1 MRSGR
6 HTVARADMSDRL
18 ENIIYIAVPENL
30 ERSIGEFQI
39 DPDVML
45 PVESTTGTDRYD
57 IHDLAWE
64 QILAAML
71 KILAYAP
78 EHEDAEYYRGFVLA
92 VRPDI
97 IDELTQTAIL
107 KARNREYDLA
117 EEIFLA
123 LSGLQPGDQRP
134 LVNLAL
140 LYEERSTT
148 ASAAGNESA
157 AEDFAEQAFDVYR
170 TIMDSDD
177 VLPEAHFNAG
187 YFHLRQR
194 SYDRARTHLEAYRQ
208 SGDDPDKVKEVTGII
223 HEIDSQNLLD
233 TLFKEAYDFI
243 RLGREEE
250 GVERIRTFLQS
261 YPDVWN
267 GWFLLG
273 WGLRRLRRFAEAR
286 DAFERA
292 LETGPRQTDT
302 LNELAIC
309 SLELND
315 FAKARLLLVEALGQE
330 PENTKIIS
338 NLGIVALKTGNREEA
353 EGYFR
358 AVTELAPDDQVAQAY
373 LEQLTDG

>member
-1 MRSGR
+1 MP
-6 HTVARADMSDRL
+6 DPL
-18 ENIIYIAVPENL
+18 ENIIYISVPEDL
-30 ERSIGEFQI
+30 DRTIGDFHI
-39 DPDVML
+39 DPEIML
-45 PVESTTGTDRYD
+45 PVESSTGTDRYD

-71 KILAYAP
+71 KILAYDP
-78 EHEDAEYYRGFVLA
+78 GHDDAEYYREFVLS

-107 KARNREYDLA
+107 KARNKEFELA
-117 EEIFLA
+117 EEIFRA
-123 LSGLQPGDQRP
+123 LSGLQPGEQRP

-140 LYEERSTT
+140 LCEERSSV
-148 ASAAGNESA
+148 ASDTGNEQA
-157 AEDFAEQAFDVYR
+157 AQEFAEQAFSIYHE
-170 TIMDSDD
+170 IMEMDD
-177 VLPEAHFNAG
+177 VLPEAHLNAG

-194 SYDRARTHLEAYRQ
+194 NYDRARAHFETYKE
-208 SGDDPDKVKEVTGII
+208 SGDDPDKKREIAKII
-223 HEIDSQNLLD
+223 SDIDSQNLLD

-243 RLGREEE
+243 RMGKEEE
-250 GVERIRTFLQS
+250 GIERIRSFLET

-267 GWFLLG
+267 AWFLLG

-309 SLELND
+309 SMELGELVS
-315 FAKARLLLVEALGQE
+315 AQSLLTEALGLE

-338 NLGIVALKTGNREEA
+338 NLGILALKLDNREEA

-358 AVTELAPDDQVAQAY
+358 AVLELAPDDQVAKTY
-373 LEQLTDG
+373 LEQLADT